1 VLVMT
6 PTAPSMGAAVASAPP
21 AGVSRTSPTG
31 AEPPAAPKPDLG
43 RAAVTQA
50 EATAKA
56 AMGAPGHAKRPVPEI
71 PPDPPPVKGLGV
83 PPLHMREVGDSDA
96 ARDQPAPKMRDLI
109 GALQPP
115 GPPGLDRRL

>member
-1 VLVMT
+1 MT
-6 PTAPSMGAAVASAPP
+6 PTAPSMGAALASVPTVSAP
-21 AGVSRTSPTG
+21 RMSPTG
-31 AEPPAAPKPDLG
+31 AEAPASPKPDLG

-83 PPLHMREVGDSDA
+83 PPLHMRAVGDSDA
-96 ARDQPAPKMRDLI
+96 ARDQPLPRMSDLV

-115 GPPGLDRRL
+115 GPSGLDRRL